1 MQPLRATLATTLAQ
15 LMWGV
20 DVGVD
25 VGNSSSLQSQAH
37 AAAGPA
43 GRIIAVQR
51 GSGGD
56 ANGGGCFGGRAD
68 GGGGGGDS
76 SCSGSE
82 FSCSGAGGGGGGGG
96 SSSIGG
102 GSGSEHNAI
111 DAHRVLL
118 GFDDLDAPAYG
129 SWQPSIK
136 HLLPPRHSALRPPPL
151 SSASTNDAA
160 VGPIPPPPAAPPAPA
175 LLTRGQRLLR
185 AWGIGNGGAA
195 SAVAPSAPAAPSAA
209 ALPPVAAAAGWVAG
223 RSPLPVANAAAVP
236 RAAAGLQL
244 LLSGRQS
251 SGGAAAAVTAA
262 TAAALAATV
271 PRAAAQENDAP
282 RQPLV
287 RETSWR
293 PSNSEEPHW
302 RALERQYFVL
312 LTYGLLVS
320 MTVVAVAAPNIGVA
334 LSVIGDL
341 AGTVQA
347 FIVPGAILFA
357 LAAAADRSQ
366 SGHAQRDAAG
376 CSGSGG
382 GVGPR
387 SRFVQAA
394 AGAAV
399 LCLGSALLINGILR
413 RVL

>member
-1 MQPLRATLATTLAQ
+1 ME
-15 LMWGV
+15 
-20 DVGVD
+20 
-25 VGNSSSLQSQAH
+25 
-37 AAAGPA
+37 PA
-43 GRIIAVQR
+43 
-51 GSGGD
+51 
-56 ANGGGCFGGRAD
+56 
-68 GGGGGGDS
+68 
-76 SCSGSE
+76 
-82 FSCSGAGGGGGGGG
+82 
-96 SSSIGG
+96 
-102 GSGSEHNAI
+102 
-111 DAHRVLL
+111 
-118 GFDDLDAPAYG
+118 
-129 SWQPSIK
+129 
-136 HLLPPRHSALRPPPL
+136 
-151 SSASTNDAA
+151 
-160 VGPIPPPPAAPPAPA
+160 
-175 LLTRGQRLLR
+175 
-185 AWGIGNGGAA
+185 
-195 SAVAPSAPAAPSAA
+195 APAAPSAA

-382 GVGPR
+382 GWLLYT
-387 SRFVQAA
+387 SD
-394 AGAAV
+394 AAV
-399 LCLGSALLINGILR
+399 E
-413 RVL
+413 